1 MLRVA
6 IISKLGNVFS
16 LNGTREEIDN
26 FLLDIDSKEGLKF
39 YRIIDADTR
48 ETLETQ
54 DGVKNKEKQ

>member
-26 FLLDIDSKEGLKF
+26 FLLDIDSKEGLKL
-39 YRIIDADTR
+39 YRIIDIDTK
-48 ETLETQ
+48 ELLETQ
-54 DGVKNKEKQ
+54 DGVKNKENK